1 MVLLFLAGSIL
12 GIIESKQ
19 TLDDNL
25 SDTEVVKDIEEFEW
39 DIDRLSTDVVA
50 SLYQYIRL

>member
-50 SLYQYIRL
+50 SRYQYIRL

>member
-25 SDTEVVKDIEEFEW
+25 SDTGVMKDIEEFE
-39 DIDRLSTDVVA
+39 
-50 SLYQYIRL
+50 